1 MNGEDLYRILEKNSF
16 LLCSDIKYTITY
28 LLKKHLISP
37 STLIDT
43 QVDIL
48 EEEKDKYK
56 CHFIEA
62 DTCNFLMREG
72 NEEQKSWADKRA
84 KYNGMFNPN
93 FPKKN
98 RMDADT
104 TEECREWFKNMYGFN
119 PEES

>member
-1 MNGEDLYRILEKNSF
+1 MKGEDLYRILEKNSF
-16 LLCSDIKYTITY
+16 LLWNDIKYTIAY
-28 LLKKHLISP
+28 LLKERLINP
-37 STLIDT
+37 SALIDA

-48 EEEKDKYK
+48 ESEKDKYK

-84 KYNGMFNPN
+84 KYNGMFNPT